1 MVAGPLACNPAKSRH
16 ASREPLTAGASV
28 AKGCGLVSDCQ
39 HTVGPA
45 DAAYPRRLRGVSG
58 APMCLHVR
66 GVLQDRAHAVA
77 IVGARAAEATAVE
90 QARTIAGDLA
100 AQGVAIVSGGALG
113 IDAAAHRGA
122 LNASRD
128 ASRDEGVTVAVLGC
142 GIDMVYPPQHQEL
155 FEEIQTR
162 GGALVSEFPPGAAP
176 RGWHFARRN
185 QTIAGLV
192 DAVVVVGAGKSSGAL
207 QTARAA
213 HRLGRTVCAVPGS
226 PGCAAL
232 IAAGAAVVETARD
245 VWRALDGRPV
255 RPDARLPDTGSC
267 AARVLDLLHVE
278 KARDHEEIAA
288 RAGLGAREVARALTG
303 LELQGL
309 AIALPGLNYVRSVL
323 AQELLA
329 R

>member
-1 MVAGPLACNPAKSRH
+1 M
-16 ASREPLTAGASV
+16 TADGSV

-45 DAAYPRRLRGVSG
+45 DAAYPRRLREVSG
-58 APMCLHVR
+58 APACLHVR
-66 GVLQDRAHAVA
+66 GVLQDRDCAVA

-90 QARTIAGDLA
+90 RAHAIARELAGE
-100 AQGVAIVSGGALG
+100 GVAIVSGGAVG

-122 LNASRD
+122 LD
-128 ASRDEGVTVAVLGC
+128 AGMDAGGTVAVLGC
-142 GIDMVYPPQHQEL
+142 GIDVVYPEQHREL
-155 FEEIQTR
+155 FDEIQAR
-162 GGALVSEFPPGAAP
+162 GGAVVSQFPPDAAP

-192 DAVVVVGAGKSSGAL
+192 DAVVVVGAGHGSGAL

-213 HRLGRTVCAVPGS
+213 HRLGRVVCAVPGS

-232 IAAGAAVVETARD
+232 IAAGAAVVETARE
-245 VWRALDGRPV
+245 VWCALDGRPV
-255 RPDARLPDTGSC
+255 RPDARLPETGSC
-267 AARVLDLLHVE
+267 AARVLDLLHAE
-278 KARDHEEIAA
+278 QARDHEEIAA